1 MPDVMNVLGYE
12 DMTPL
17 VRKFEYEEQQQFLAP
32 NVPLNDSLEGD
43 IATWHV
49 EKPDIEIND
58 YFVSRSG
65 AAEPVRQADW
75 FQKTF
80 AIPYRFKSKTF
91 NGGELGQLTTPGTLN
106 TKADPNLFIDREMRS
121 LNWKMGPYLDEY
133 LIGQALQGTLSIKLG
148 NATKSVTRTVDYEI
162 PTGNKFTNNTSW
174 GGSPTTA
181 KPIEDFNT
189 ATDILGEYGVMP
201 MLALMSNVTAQKLVA
216 TTQIQNYVTPSLSA
230 GTNSMTAGMQ
240 YMRMGTLPPIMDIQ
254 PVIIRSRYAS
264 AGQTDGFKN
273 KVIADNKV
281 VFIPAWPAAPG
292 DWIESQGARIW
303 IPNDMQNALVPVDG
317 GVAAWRRTTDSPT
330 GLTCFLKIARF
341 PVIRKPWVI
350 AVLTIS

>member
-1 MPDVMNVLGYE
+1 MADVMNVLGYE

-17 VRKFEYEEQQQFLAP
+17 VRKFNYEEMVLQLSP

-43 IATWHV
+43 IAVWHV

-65 AAEPVRQADW
+65 AAEPVRQSDW

-91 NGGELGQLTTPGTLN
+91 NGGEISQLTTPGTLN
-106 TKADPNLFIDREMRS
+106 TKADPSLFIDREVKN

-133 LIGQALQGTLSIKLG
+133 LVGQALQGSLTIKLG
-148 NATKSVTRTVDYEI
+148 NATKSVSRSVDYEV
-162 PTGNKFTNNTSW
+162 PTGNKITCQVSW
-174 GGSPTTA
+174 GSNPTTA
-181 KPIEDFNT
+181 KPIEDFNN
-189 ATDILGEYGVMP
+189 AIDILGGYGVVP
-201 MLALMSNVTAQKLVA
+201 MLALMTNVTAQKLVA
-216 TTQIQNYVTPSLSA
+216 TTAIQNYVTPSLSG

-240 YMRMGTLPPIMDIQ
+240 YMRMGTLPPIMDVQ
-254 PVIIRSRYAS
+254 PVIIRSRYAA
-264 AGQTDGFKN
+264 AGQVDRFEN
-273 KVIADNKV
+273 KVISDNKV
-281 VFIPAWPAAPG
+281 IFIPAWPAAAG
-292 DWIESQGARIW
+292 DWIEMQGARIW
-303 IPNDMQNALVPVDG
+303 IPNDMQNALIPQDG

-341 PVIRKPWVI
+341 PVIRMPWKIVI
-350 AVLTIS
+350 MSIS